1 MCTGVLTH
9 ELLKE
14 YFQKLVVGKKRM
26 SIDTEEYG
34 VVALSMMVRFV
45 ATQDP
50 RQDSFCLRHQ

>member
-1 MCTGVLTH
+1 MCTGVQTH

-14 YFQKLVVGKKRM
+14 YFQKLVVGKERI

-45 ATQDP
+45 
-50 RQDSFCLRHQ
+50 